1 MAMQHNE
8 LTNDETLSTTEV
20 ESTNA
25 EKTAIEEP
33 ATQEVE
39 PVEPQPVSVP
49 EEEETVIEETVIK
62 EPATQEVEPVE
73 PQPVSVPEEEET
85 VVEETVIE
93 EPETQKVEP
102 VEPQPVSVPEEEKT
116 VIEEPATQEVEPVAE
131 NSVEES
137 HEELLTADSTAEIP
151 HETEEMPNYF
161 ELSLQELVNEL
172 ETLCEKENVEENRAK
187 IEEIRVV
194 FYKKLKIETEAHKAE
209 FVKSGDA
216 AEDFSFYS
224 AEENEFKTLY
234 AKIKNFRAQRI
245 EEENLVRENNL
256 QKRLAI
262 IEELKELVNKEE
274 SLQKTFDE
282 FKKLQ
287 ERWKEIGHIPQNET
301 KNVWEQYHHHVGV
314 FYNYVKINKE
324 LRDLDLRKNLEAKIE
339 LCEKAEALLLEQ
351 KVVEAFKKL
360 QKLHDLWREIGPVV
374 EEKKNDV
381 WQRFKTA
388 TTIINKAH
396 QDYFSELKQQ
406 ETENYEKKRALCEK
420 LEELIAQPKLNLK
433 EWNIVSQEITEIQKQ
448 WKTIGFAL
456 QKYNTQIYERYCDAC
471 NSFFEAK
478 RNAFASLREVE
489 DENKQKKINLCIQAE
504 ALKQRTDWKE
514 ATNEF
519 LALQK
524 AWKEIG
530 SATFKDNAKL
540 WSRFRAACDEFF
552 NARQAHFKEK
562 DEEQAANFKL
572 KTDVLKRIVTLE
584 QKATPDETLAELNAL
599 QKEWLEIGLVPIK
612 KKDKLNKDYSEAIQQ
627 KLQSL
632 KLPTEQKQKFA
643 LKNTIHTIK
652 QQPKSTQKLN
662 DEAGKLRAKISTLQT
677 EIAQMETNIEFFAK
691 SKGKNADALREEV
704 NGKIAKH
711 KQEIDALKQQIKMIN
726 EAARTE

>member
-1 MAMQHNE
+1 MQIDE
-8 LTNDETLSTTEV
+8 LTNEETLSTTEV
-20 ESTNA
+20 ENTKPVETPTQEQETIEETPTPEVETIEEAQSVTS
-25 EKTAIEEP
+25 IEEP
-33 ATQEVE
+33 VTQEVE
-39 PVEPQPVSVP
+39 PIAEN
-49 EEEETVIEETVIK
+49 
-62 EPATQEVEPVE
+62 PVE
-73 PQPVSVPEEEET
+73 
-85 VVEETVIE
+85 
-93 EPETQKVEP
+93 
-102 VEPQPVSVPEEEKT
+102 KT
-116 VIEEPATQEVEPVAE
+116 T
-131 NSVEES
+131 
-137 HEELLTADSTAEIP
+137 EELLTADTTAETSQ
-151 HETEEMPNYF
+151 ETEEMPNYF
-161 ELSLQELVNEL
+161 EYSLQELVNEL
-172 ETLCEKENVEENRAK
+172 EMLCVKENVEANRAK

-194 FYKKLKIETEAHKAE
+194 FYKKLKAETEAKKAE
-209 FVKSGDA
+209 LVQSGDA
-216 AEDFSFYS
+216 IEDFSFFS
-224 AEENEFKTLY
+224 TEENEFKTLY
-234 AKIKNFRAQRI
+234 AKIKNLRAQRV

-274 SLQKTFDE
+274 SLQKTFDD

-287 ERWKEIGHIPQNET
+287 ERWKEIGFIPQSET
-301 KNVWEQYHHHVGV
+301 KNIWEQYHHHVGV

-396 QDYFSELKQQ
+396 QDYFSDLKQQ
-406 ETENYEKKRALCEK
+406 ETENYERKLALCEK
-420 LEELIAQPKLNLK
+420 LEELIAQPKNSLK
-433 EWNIVSQEITEIQKQ
+433 EWNAISQEITEIQKQ

-456 QKYNTQIYERYCDAC
+456 QKYNAQIYERYCDAC
-471 NSFFEAK
+471 NSFFAIK
-478 RNAFASLREVE
+478 RAAFASLREAE
-489 DENKQKKINLCIQAE
+489 DENKQKKIDLCIQAE

-530 SATFKDNAKL
+530 NTTYKDNAKL
-540 WSRFRAACDEFF
+540 WNRFRAACDEFF

-562 DEEQAANFKL
+562 DDEQAANFKL
-572 KTDVLKRIVTLE
+572 KTDVLQRIVNLE
-584 QKATPDETLAELNAL
+584 QKATPEETLAELNAL
-599 QKEWLEIGLVPIK
+599 QKEWFEIGLVPIK
-612 KKDKLNKDYSEAIQQ
+612 KKDKLNKDYNEAVQQ

-632 KLPTEQKQKFA
+632 KLPSEQKHKFTV
-643 LKNTIHTIK
+643 KNTIHAIK
-652 QQPKSTQKLN
+652 QQPKPGQKN
-662 DEAGKLRAKISTLQT
+662 DEVGKLRTKISALQT

-691 SKGKNADALREEV
+691 SKSKNADALREDV

-726 EAARTE
+726 EAAKEEAK